1 MPARFLHSA
10 NEEADDVQIDVKDAE
25 GWPVRNI
32 TLSERQTGWAL
43 TRKQTLLYVALVAK
57 GAGCVD

>member
-1 MPARFLHSA
+1 MPARILHSA
-10 NEEADDVQIDVKDAE
+10 NEESDDVQIDVKDAE

-43 TRKQTLLYVALVAK
+43 TRKQTLLYVAPVAK
-57 GAGCVD
+57 GAGGVD